1 MRIYTVTLNPS
12 IDYIVEVDGLQLGG
26 LNRMTRDLKLPGGK
40 GINVSRVLKRLGADT
55 TAMGFL
61 GGFTGDF
68 IEEFLRDEAIN
79 ADFVRI
85 GDGDTRIN
93 IKLKHGEETEINGG
107 GPAITGE
114 EANALV
120 EKLSLLRKGD
130 LVILAGSLP
139 PSLPGDF
146 YEQLIRRCRM
156 QGAEFV
162 IDTTGEPLRRALAY
176 QPLLAKPNHHELAEL
191 FGVVI
196 ETREQLITY
205 GRRLLEE
212 GAQHVLISMAGE
224 GALFITGNEV
234 YHANVPPGKV
244 RNSVGAGDSMIAGFS
259 GTLAM
264 GGDLMEA
271 FRVGVASGSA
281 TAFSDDL
288 AERVLIDELRARVSI
303 VKVE

>member
-1 MRIYTVTLNPS
+1 MMIYTLTLNPS
-12 IDYIVEVDGLQLGG
+12 IDYIVEVDDLQLGG
-26 LNRMTRDLKLPGGK
+26 LNRMKRDLKLPGGK

-68 IEEFLRDEAIN
+68 IEAALQKEGIP

-85 GDGDTRIN
+85 RGGETRIN

-107 GPAITGE
+107 GPPITAE

-120 EKLSLLRKGD
+120 EKLSILREGD

-139 PSLPGDF
+139 STLPGDF
-146 YEQLIRRCRM
+146 YEQLIRMCQK

-176 QPLLAKPNHHELAEL
+176 HPLLVKPNHHELAEL

-196 ETREQLITY
+196 ETREQLIAY
-205 GRRLLEE
+205 GRKLLEE

-224 GALFITGNEV
+224 GALLISGDEV

-244 RNSVGAGDSMIAGFS
+244 RNSVGAGDSMIAGFT
-259 GTLAM
+259 GMLAL

-271 FRVGVASGSA
+271 FRAGVASGSA

-288 AERVLIDELRARVSI
+288 AERGLIEELRTKVSI
-303 VKVE
+303 VKIG

>member
-1 MRIYTVTLNPS
+1 M
-12 IDYIVEVDGLQLGG
+12 
-26 LNRMTRDLKLPGGK
+26 
-40 GINVSRVLKRLGADT
+40 
-55 TAMGFL
+55 
-61 GGFTGDF
+61 
-68 IEEFLRDEAIN
+68 
-79 ADFVRI
+79 
-85 GDGDTRIN
+85 
-93 IKLKHGEETEINGG
+93 
-107 GPAITGE
+107 
-114 EANALV
+114 

-146 YEQLIRRCRM
+146 YEQLIRRCRL

-224 GALFITGNEV
+224 GALLITGDEV

-264 GGDLMEA
+264 GE
-271 FRVGVASGSA
+271 
-281 TAFSDDL
+281 T
-288 AERVLIDELRARVSI
+288 
-303 VKVE
+303 